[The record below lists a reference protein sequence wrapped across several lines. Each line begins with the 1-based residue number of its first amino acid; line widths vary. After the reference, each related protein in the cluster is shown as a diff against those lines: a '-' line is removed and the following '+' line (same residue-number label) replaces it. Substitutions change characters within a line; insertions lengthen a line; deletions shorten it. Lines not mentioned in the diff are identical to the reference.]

1 MTLIKERRKTNRFRI
16 EIEELMQKSNISNR
30 ILSKM
35 SGISLEI
42 VRKIRAGDNSVLT
55 QDIIK
60 RLVGGFPCRF
70 PSSDEV
76 HTLLRFA
83 ELKTDD
89 LVLTDV
95 SNGCGLVDIYA
106 HFDKDCEF
114 GYTDENK
121 GFYWFLDRRGGKLYG
136 GPFITG
142 EAAKKDG
149 YSKLTKKDKVFH
161 YAYFDGKR
169 LQYGKNGVCWI
180 S

>member
-1 MTLIKERRKTNRFRI
+1 MTLIKERRKINRFRI
-16 EIEELMQKSNISNR
+16 EIEELMQKSNTSNR
-30 ILSKM
+30 VLSKM

-55 QDIIK
+55 PDIIK

-70 PSSDEV
+70 SSSDEV
-76 HTLLRFA
+76 YTLLRFA

-89 LVLTDV
+89 FVLTDV
-95 SNGCGLVDIYA
+95 YA

-114 GYTDENK
+114 RYTDENK

-136 GPFITG
+136 GPFLTG
-142 EAAKKDG
+142 EAAKQDG
-149 YSKLTKKDKVFH
+149 YSKTTRKDKVFH

-169 LQYGKNGVCWI
+169 LQCQKSGVCWL
-180 S
+180 